1 MPAGAL
7 VACKVTSKTQF
18 VDDGPTDTQ
27 TTWLTNRGYI
37 KSIKEEQSWGM
48 SIVMEAKSL
57 PSIQ

>member
-7 VACKVTSKTQF
+7 EACKVTSKTQF
-18 VDDGPTDTQ
+18 ANDGPIDTQ
-27 TTWLTNRGYI
+27 TTWLTNRGSI